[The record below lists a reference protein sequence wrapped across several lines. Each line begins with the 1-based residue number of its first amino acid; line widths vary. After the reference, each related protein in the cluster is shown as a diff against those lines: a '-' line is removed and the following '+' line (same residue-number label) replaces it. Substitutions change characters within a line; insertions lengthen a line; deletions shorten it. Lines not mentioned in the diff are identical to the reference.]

1 MRESL
6 GERIWQF
13 GLNIVMLL
21 LSIVTLYPF
30 WHVLMYSLSDP
41 KLAMGGGL
49 FLWMKGFSL
58 SSYEMLLHS
67 KGIFQAY
74 GNSIFRLVI
83 GTAINIVFT
92 AMLAY
97 PLSVQRFVGRNAI
110 TLLIFFT
117 MLFSGGMIP
126 NYLIVKELGMINSL
140 WSLIIPGAISAWNL
154 IIMKNYFQSLP
165 PELEESANIDG
176 AAPMRILFSIILPV
190 SAPVIAAIALFYGV
204 AHWNSYFDAI
214 LYINSDSKQVLQV
227 FLRTMLMSSSLQQ
240 VQGTENFAS
249 TIGLVTEE
257 SVKMATV
264 VASVIPMLVV
274 YPFLQKYYVKG
285 VMIGSIKG

>member
-1 MRESL
+1 MRESF
-6 GERIWQF
+6 GERLWYFI
-13 GLNIVMLL
+13 LNAGMLL
-21 LSIVTLYPF
+21 VSIVTLYPF

-58 SSYEMLLHS
+58 TSYELLLQS
-67 KGIFQAY
+67 KGIYYAY

-83 GTAINIVFT
+83 GTAINIVLT

-97 PLSVQRFVGRNAI
+97 PLSIRRFVGRNFI
-110 TLLIFFT
+110 TLMIFFT

-126 NYLIVKELGMINSL
+126 TYLIVKELGLIDSI
-140 WSLIIPGAISAWNL
+140 WSLIIPTALSAWNL
-154 IIMKNYFQSLP
+154 IILKNYFQSLP
-165 PELEESANIDG
+165 AELEESANIDG
-176 AAPMRILFSIILPV
+176 AAPIRILFSVILPV
-190 SAPVIAAIALFYGV
+190 SGPVIAAIALFYGV

-214 LYINSDSKQVLQV
+214 LYINSDAKQVLQV
-227 FLRTMLMSSSLQQ
+227 FLRTMLQSSSLQQ
-240 VQGTENFAS
+240 VQGTESLATS
-249 TIGLVTEE
+249 IGLVTEE

-264 VASVIPMLVV
+264 VVSVIPMLLV

-285 VMIGSIKG
+285 VMVGSIKG

>member
-1 MRESL
+1 
-6 GERIWQF
+6 
-13 GLNIVMLL
+13 MLL
-21 LSIVTLYPF
+21 VSIVTLYPF

-58 SSYEMLLHS
+58 TSYELLLKS
-67 KGIFQAY
+67 KGIYYAY

-83 GTAINIVFT
+83 GTAINIVLT

-97 PLSVQRFVGRNAI
+97 PLSIRRFVGRNTI
-110 TLLIFFT
+110 TLMIFFT

-126 NYLIVKELGMINSL
+126 TYLIVKELGLIDSI
-140 WSLIIPGAISAWNL
+140 WSLIIPSALSAWNL
-154 IIMKNYFQSLP
+154 IILKNYFQSLP
-165 PELEESANIDG
+165 AELEESANIDG
-176 AAPMRILFSIILPV
+176 ASPMRILFSVILPV
-190 SAPVIAAIALFYGV
+190 SGPVIAAIALFYGV

-214 LYINSDSKQVLQV
+214 LYINSDAKQVLQV
-227 FLRTMLMSSSLQQ
+227 FLRTMLQSSSLQQ
-240 VQGTENFAS
+240 VQGTDNFAAS
-249 TIGLVTEE
+249 IGLVTEE

-264 VASVIPMLVV
+264 VVSVIPMLIV

-285 VMIGSIKG
+285 VMVGSIKG